1 MDGNSESYTYD
12 KLGRVSSITRDNIS
26 GSKTYV
32 YNTDGVISSVRYPGN
47 ENVFYSYDPYGYVTG
62 ITSDKKTIH
71 SNYSNTGS
79 DIKWTSIGGMKYW
92 EHYNTQGRLVFKEL
106 TDKDGNVL
114 EHHTYFYNSKTGNM
128 IARLSGKEK
137 STAETMGYYYGGR
150 MPDPSP
156 YIYDWQEYFEYDE
169 MNRLVRAA
177 DGIDGI
183 TIEYD
188 ASGNI
193 TRKTDIGNYYYNH
206 PDKPHAVTST
216 DNNWEV
222 ISTFNVGTTFLDN
235 GKIGTISGKE
245 SNFYFTYGPDK
256 TKWSVLNTKL
266 TGNCED
272 EYLFYFDN
280 MVERGVMDDYYSTST
295 QYFLENDVLLIKD
308 DNGQKSYYQLFR
320 DYLGSI
326 CAAYAEDG
334 TKVFEAH
341 YDAWGNPTV
350 TINDIN
356 LRYGYTGHEMLP
368 EVGLINMEG
377 RLYDPAIGRFI
388 SCDNF
393 VQEPNNSQNFNRY
406 SYCLN
411 NPLRYTDPS
420 GQLFGIDN
428 VVFAAFNMFSS
439 AMMAVA
445 NEQNVWKA
453 IGTSALQSAL
463 SFGVSQA
470 TNSIGGIFGH
480 GAESAGKSLQVG
492 TEIARATAHGVV
504 NGLVNAIQ
512 GNNFLSG
519 FACGFGSSI
528 AGSGLQAMD
537 WSSNATV
544 NTTFLVGGLI
554 SFATGD
560 GFLSGAMP
568 GITIGLLNHTWIEYS
583 KDSNGNY
590 YGSIKGDELVCYG
603 DLSKVKNPGSV
614 ENDMKVWI
622 GSGLSMVGGGVEG
635 FQNMGQNARFGSNSQ
650 FYGAR
655 QWNFKTMSYS
665 TPRPFYGNQYV
676 ETTPIWSPKNL
687 SRATRALTV
696 GSVAFDC
703 FDLVSIGIN
712 QGTSPMIHT
721 IPNKFGGWT
730 GAWLGGK
737 AGASLGSYICPGWG
751 TLIGGVVGG
760 FVGGYCGGQLGNQVN
775 TYLNN
780 Y

>member
-1 MDGNSESYTYD
+1 M
-12 KLGRVSSITRDNIS
+12 
-26 GSKTYV
+26 
-32 YNTDGVISSVRYPGN
+32 
-47 ENVFYSYDPYGYVTG
+47 
-62 ITSDKKTIH
+62 
-71 SNYSNTGS
+71 
-79 DIKWTSIGGMKYW
+79 
-92 EHYNTQGRLVFKEL
+92 
-106 TDKDGNVL
+106 
-114 EHHTYFYNSKTGNM
+114 
-128 IARLSGKEK
+128 
-137 STAETMGYYYGGR
+137 
-150 MPDPSP
+150 
-156 YIYDWQEYFEYDE
+156 
-169 MNRLVRAA
+169 
-177 DGIDGI
+177 
-183 TIEYD
+183 
-188 ASGNI
+188 
-193 TRKTDIGNYYYNH
+193 
-206 PDKPHAVTST
+206 
-216 DNNWEV
+216 
-222 ISTFNVGTTFLDN
+222 
-235 GKIGTISGKE
+235 
-245 SNFYFTYGPDK
+245 
-256 TKWSVLNTKL
+256 
-266 TGNCED
+266 
-272 EYLFYFDN
+272 
-280 MVERGVMDDYYSTST
+280 
-295 QYFLENDVLLIKD
+295 
-308 DNGQKSYYQLFR
+308 
-320 DYLGSI
+320 GSI

-504 NGLVNAIQ
+504 KGLVNAIQ

-583 KDSNGNY
+583 
-590 YGSIKGDELVCYG
+590 
-603 DLSKVKNPGSV
+603 
-614 ENDMKVWI
+614 
-622 GSGLSMVGGGVEG
+622 
-635 FQNMGQNARFGSNSQ
+635 
-650 FYGAR
+650 
-655 QWNFKTMSYS
+655 
-665 TPRPFYGNQYV
+665 
-676 ETTPIWSPKNL
+676 
-687 SRATRALTV
+687 
-696 GSVAFDC
+696 
-703 FDLVSIGIN
+703 
-712 QGTSPMIHT
+712 
-721 IPNKFGGWT
+721 
-730 GAWLGGK
+730 
-737 AGASLGSYICPGWG
+737 
-751 TLIGGVVGG
+751 
-760 FVGGYCGGQLGNQVN
+760 
-775 TYLNN
+775 
-780 Y
+780 